1 MFSDDVI
8 GKMKKGAIL
17 INTARGAIADTDA
30 VARALESGQ
39 LGGCKFAAGAV
50 TDSMAVAV
58 ALLQIRRAGP
68 YRKPKAAYSAYELC
82 RNPAAAA

>member
-1 MFSDDVI
+1 MFNDDVI

-39 LGGCKFAAGAV
+39 LGGCESAAV
-50 TDSMAVAV
+50 LPLILW
-58 ALLQIRRAGP
+58 LLGVVC
-68 YRKPKAAYSAYELC
+68 C
-82 RNPAAAA
+82 R

>member
-1 MFSDDVI
+1 MI

-39 LGGCKFAAGAV
+39 LGGCKSAV
-50 TDSMAVAV
+50 VLPSISW
-58 ALLQIRRAGP
+58 LLG
-68 YRKPKAAYSAYELC
+68 YSAA
-82 RNPAAAA
+82 P